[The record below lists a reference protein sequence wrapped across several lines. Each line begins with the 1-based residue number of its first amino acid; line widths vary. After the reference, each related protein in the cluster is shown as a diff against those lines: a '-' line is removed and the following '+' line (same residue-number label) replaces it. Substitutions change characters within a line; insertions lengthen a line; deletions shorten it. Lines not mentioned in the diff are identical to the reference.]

1 MTPWFPNPGDL
12 QNGIFIQRLA
22 QAAALHSKVTI
33 CHFYQ
38 GLEFSER
45 KTEVENLPVIQ
56 LEFPAGSGIGYQLKK
71 RKHLRSCLESLHKN
85 TPIDLIHGQQ
95 LTADA
100 LWFQQWADKKRIP
113 TLYSIH
119 WSGFTDDRFDAWP
132 WIKKSIVKQLV
143 KKSAM
148 LLPVS
153 KFLSK
158 HLKEKGLKGTHQVL
172 PNVVTLPESLIE
184 NSNKH
189 VAFTFCMVADLDDSI
204 KRISSAIQAFV
215 IYQRS
220 YPEDQFV
227 IVGGGPDEEKLKDYL
242 GKFDG
247 VNFLGRMTQ
256 PEAMEELSKCHAT
269 LINSRVETFSV
280 VALESSALGNFTI
293 STPCGGPEET
303 AKNTSALILEDFERT
318 TLIQAMK
325 QVRSS
330 YEAKGL
336 PESKKLNDY
345 SIEAIG
351 AKLLE
356 IYNSVVKSSTPM

>member
-22 QAAALHSKVTI
+22 QAAALHCKVTI

-38 GLEFSER
+38 GLEFSES

-56 LEFPAGSGIGYQLKK
+56 LEFPAGSGIGHQLNK
-71 RKHLRSCLESLHKN
+71 RKHLRACLEQLYKEN
-85 TPIDLIHGQQ
+85 PIDLIHGQQ

-113 TLYSIH
+113 TVYSIH
-119 WSGFTDDRFDAWP
+119 WSGFTDDRFNGWP
-132 WIKKSIVKQLV
+132 WIKKSIVRQLV

-153 KFLSK
+153 KFLSEQ
-158 HLKEKGLKGTHQVL
+158 LKGKGLKGRQQVL
-172 PNVVTLPESLIE
+172 PNVVTVTEDLIE

-189 VAFTFCMVADLDDSI
+189 KVFTFCMVADLDDSI

-215 IYQRS
+215 IYQRT
-220 YPEDQFV
+220 YPEDQFA
-227 IVGGGPDEEKLKDYL
+227 IVGGGPDEEKLREYL

-247 VNFLGRMTQ
+247 VNFMGRMTQ
-256 PEAMEELSKCHAT
+256 PQAMEELSKCHAT
-269 LINSRVETFSV
+269 IINSRVETFSV
-280 VALESSALGNFTI
+280 VALESAALGNFTL

-303 AKNTSALILEDFERT
+303 AKDTSALILEDFERT

-325 QVRSS
+325 QVRTS

-336 PESKKLNDY
+336 PKPQKLAPF
-345 SIEAIG
+345 SQEAIG
-351 AKLLE
+351 EKLEE
-356 IYNSVVKSSTPM
+356 IYNSVVKSSTPT